1 MFEIGFAELFVLGA
15 IALLVVGPD
24 RLPGLARTVGIWVGK
39 AQRLVGQVRADIE
52 REVRADE
59 IRKAAKEYSP
69 AAALADMQK
78 EVEGFAS
85 EISRPVDFDADDGEP
100 NAGEARPTG
109 QAEAGAAGP
118 KAAAPQAA
126 GRPAGAGDAGAGSN
140 EPASGGAARPGA
152 PAGGSGGM
160 AGAAPAADPE
170 TAPARSPEEAG
181 SGRVDPPSAASSEGG
196 ETRENGGAAPP
207 AVTGGPGTPR
217 VERDERTAAP

>member
-1 MFEIGFAELFVLGA
+1 MFEIGFLEIFLLGV

-24 RLPGLARTVGIWVGK
+24 RLPGLARTVGVWVGK

-69 AAALADMQK
+69 AAALSDMRK

-85 EISRPVDFDADDGEP
+85 EVSRPVDLDADDGKP
-100 NAGEARPTG
+100 NAGDARPTG
-109 QAEAGAAGP
+109 PAEAGAGE
-118 KAAAPQAA
+118 
-126 GRPAGAGDAGAGSN
+126 AGAGSG
-140 EPASGGAARPGA
+140 EPASGDAARPGA
-152 PAGGSGGM
+152 PAGASGGM
-160 AGAAPAADPE
+160 AGAASAAGPE

-181 SGRVDPPSAASSEGG
+181 SGRVDPPPSAPEGG
-196 ETRENGGAAPP
+196 GTRESEGAAPP
-207 AVTGGPGTPR
+207 AMTGGPGTPR